1 MLFFLG
7 AITLATLAVK
17 YVSMINTVSSH
28 KADRAM
34 RNDAMGKRFRHDL
47 KSDLDLKAGALD
59 EKASLRSLLKDDG
72 DYSEDEDEDVDKK
85 VVAKKSKKEQLDAKL
100 NKVQKGERVKD
111 KSAAANSGK
120 NKPDKSSSKI
130 DETDND
136 DSKPIIKETEK
147 KKSNVADSNS
157 RVENKLLDKKNITV
171 DSNKVKRKDDVVINN
186 MKFEKTLVKKNEST
200 IEKNVAKEVKSLN
213 NTKSKEPVEETD
225 LDQEDQED
233 EEEPSDQDAKE
244 SNQSVNKIVD
254 NKPLKVEE
262 PKKVENQDSKKSDLE
277 AKEKTSNKTA
287 DIKKNEEKIEIE
299 DNQDSEKAKSN
310 NDQENEESED
320 EEESNQ
326 VDDKESEKTPLKE
339 EELVEKKENDQDSEK
354 IAKKSVRSLNKTN
367 DDKPLKNEDSKK
379 APVENKVISIVKTVN
394 QTKEEKKP
402 IVIKLE
408 KVNSYAKRNKSKV
421 VLQAENNKRISNVK
435 LANATPEWIS
445 NLERIVHID
454 LKGAPP
460 KPSYFK
466 TFIPML
472 KKLGATGILIEYED
486 TFPFEGQLAEA
497 KYGNAYTKAD
507 IDMIKK
513 LAKDNGLKLIPLI
526 QTYGHLEW
534 FLKLKK
540 FAHLREESQYPQVI
554 TPCIEE
560 SYTVLY
566 GISLLVVFY
575 LFNNY

>member
-1 MLFFLG
+1 
-7 AITLATLAVK
+7 
-17 YVSMINTVSSH
+17 MINTVSSH

-72 DYSEDEDEDVDKK
+72 DYSEDEDEDVDK
-85 VVAKKSKKEQLDAKL
+85 VLAKKSKKEQLDAKV
-100 NKVQKGERVKD
+100 NKVQKGDRVKD

-120 NKPDKSSSKI
+120 NKPEKSSSKI
-130 DETDND
+130 DETD
-136 DSKPIIKETEK
+136 DSKLLIKETEK

-213 NTKSKEPVEETD
+213 NTKSKEPVEE
-225 LDQEDQED
+225 DQEDQED
-233 EEEPSDQDAKE
+233 EEESSDQGVKE
-244 SNQSVNKIVD
+244 SNLDKKEQIVNKID
-254 NKPLKVEE
+254 NKPLKDEE

-277 AKEKTSNKTA
+277 TKEKISNKTA
-287 DIKKNEEKIEIE
+287 DIKKNEEKLENE
-299 DNQDSEKAKSN
+299 ENQDSEKAKLN
-310 NDQENEESED
+310 NDQENEEGE
-320 EEESNQ
+320 EEESDQ
-326 VDDKESEKTPLKE
+326 VENKESEKIPLKE
-339 EELVEKKENDQDSEK
+339 EELAEKKENDQDSEK

-379 APVENKVISIVKTVN
+379 TPVENKVISVVKTVN

-421 VLQAENNKRISNVK
+421 ILQVENNKRISNVK

-472 KKLGATGILIEYED
+472 KQLGATGILIEYED

-497 KYGNAYTKAD
+497 KYGFAYTKAD
-507 IDMIKK
+507 IEMIKK

-566 GISLLVVFY
+566 GICLFAVFY
-575 LFNNY
+575 LFNCY